1 MNRLSIGLDRAKKIP
16 EKYNCQQEQRIDQE
30 ITTRNN
36 QTKDEVDQS
45 QEKQRAEIGEM
56 PKVDLRRPDGMEE
69 LIIRSIEQLTE
80 EITEE
85 ITTMIQ
91 CTDLIGVLE
100 DTNGQRRS
108 SERDIRED

>member
-1 MNRLSIGLDRAKKIP
+1 MNRLSIGLDRTKKIP

-30 ITTRNN
+30 ITTRNT

-56 PKVDLRRPDGMEE
+56 PEIDLRRPDGMKQ
-69 LIIRSIEQLTE
+69 LIIRSIEQLTKE
-80 EITEE
+80 VAEE

-91 CTDLIGVLE
+91 CTDLIGILE
-100 DTNGQRRS
+100 ESNGQRRS